1 MNYQTK
7 KRFGQHFLHDP
18 NIIHK
23 LIQAIYPKTDDNMV
37 EIGPGLG
44 ALSKPLVQY
53 LDKLNVVEIDRDV
66 IARLKNDTS
75 LSKLHIHESDALK
88 FDFTQLMQADKP
100 LRVVGNLPYNISTPL
115 IFHLLLQTPQT
126 DQQGITDMH
135 FMLQKEVVDRLTAEP
150 GGKDYGR
157 LSVMAQYYCQTEYL
171 FFVPPGAFNPP
182 PKVDSAIVRLIPWT
196 SLPKTPPYQANDV
209 NVLSDIVQTAFG
221 KRRKTLRNAL
231 KDKVDVE
238 QIEQLGIDP
247 SLRPEMLSVGEFV
260 SLANNT
266 NVKSD

>member
-18 NIIHK
+18 HIIHK
-23 LIQAIYPKTDDNMV
+23 LIQAIYPQSDDNIV

-44 ALSKPLVQY
+44 ALSKPLLQY
-53 LDKLNVVEIDRDV
+53 LDHLNVVEIDRDV
-66 IARLKNDTS
+66 IARLSRDAS
-75 LSKLHIHESDALK
+75 LNKVHIHESDALK

-115 IFHLLLQTPQT
+115 IFHLLSQTPKDT
-126 DQQGITDMH
+126 KQGISDMH
-135 FMLQKEVVDRLTAEP
+135 FMLQKEVVDRLTADP
-150 GGKDYGR
+150 GSKDYGR

-182 PKVDSAIVRLIPWT
+182 PKVDSAIVRMIPWS
-196 SLPKTPPYQANDV
+196 SLPQTPPYQAHDV
-209 NVLSDIVQTAFG
+209 SVLSDIVQTAFS

-231 KDKVDVE
+231 KDKVTTE
-238 QIEQLGIDP
+238 QMAQAGIDP
-247 SLRPEMLSVGEFV
+247 SLRPEMLSVEQFV
-260 SLANNT
+260 HLANEL
-266 NVKSD
+266 S